1 MDGYCFKVCSGR
13 VLAVFILCVT
23 FSLTAQAGELSKII
37 IAVQPTASVEKLS
50 LEAKEVEEVLE
61 ASLGMDV
68 EIKFPTSY
76 AGVVEALRFGHAQAA
91 FMGSW
96 PGLLALTKASAEVV
110 LAEVR
115 DVYIDDQKSEAPYYY
130 SYWVANKNSPHQSLV
145 DLKGAK
151 VAFPSALSSSGYVA
165 PVAELVKEGFIAP
178 KGGQPADPKDFLGEV
193 IFAGGYAQGWE
204 ALKAGQVDATVIA
217 GDVAESLYKEV
228 LDNTKIIG
236 RQGPIPS
243 HVVVVSKDLPADIR
257 AKLIEGL
264 MAFNSDDKRPLMKK
278 FVSGIFVRF
287 QKADASHL
295 QALKEMINLTGMEFS
310 EKK

>member
-1 MDGYCFKVCSGR
+1 MRYLQLVVVWILMCSFGGA
-13 VLAVFILCVT
+13 LAYGASEKFV
-23 FSLTAQAGELSKII
+23 
-37 IAVQPTASVEKLS
+37 IAVQPTASAEKLS
-50 LEAKEVEEVLE
+50 LEAAEIEAILE
-61 ASLGMDV
+61 KQLGMDV

-96 PGLLALTKASAEVV
+96 PGLLAVSKADAQVI

-115 DVYIDDQKSEAPYYY
+115 DVYIDDKKSEAPYYF
-130 SYWVANKNSPHQSLV
+130 SYWVTAKDSPYASLA
-145 DLKGAK
+145 DLKNTR

-165 PVAELVKEGFIAP
+165 PLSKLVQEGFIAP
-178 KGGQPADPKDFLGEV
+178 KNGQAADPKDFFGEV

-217 GDVAESLYKEV
+217 GDVAEGLYKEV
-228 LDNTKIIG
+228 LDNTKIVG

-243 HVVVVSKDLPADIR
+243 HVVVVAKGLPQDIKE
-257 AKLIEGL
+257 KLVSGL
-264 MAFNSDDKRPLMKK
+264 MAFNSESNRPLMKK
-278 FVSGIFVRF
+278 FISGIFIRF
-287 QKADASHL
+287 QEADASHL
-295 QALKEMINLTGMEFS
+295 QALKEMVDLTGMEFS